1 MIKSMLICPAKGGQG
16 SARAGADHCYDVSL
30 SFFGRDRKSEHIF
43 AHPCSFPANTHGG
56 TCEYKYGGNLD
67 DQQKA
72 NHDTLSTVLDAD
84 FLSEYKA
91 AMYPSSAKTDAVTP
105 RPIDTACEKHLSVI
119 LISDQ

>member
-1 MIKSMLICPAKGGQG
+1 MLRRP
-16 SARAGADHCYDVSL
+16 L

-43 AHPCSFPANTHGG
+43 AHPSSFPANTHGG
-56 TCEYKYGGNLD
+56 TCENKYGGMLE

-72 NHDTLSTVLDAD
+72 NHDTLSTVSNTS

-91 AMYPSSAKTDAVTP
+91 TMYPSSAKTDAVTP
-105 RPIDTACEKHLSVI
+105 RPDDTACEKQLSVI